1 MKANVYDPDCPA
13 RTMLDR
19 IGDKWT
25 VLVVLMLLDGPRRF
39 NDLRAHVGKVAPKVL
54 TETLRRLERDGVLTR
69 TAFAEIPPRVV
80 YELTPLGRSLEE
92 PIRSIAAWAEQNI
105 ETITA
110 ARGAYDGRASAPR
123 TSPGVASSERG

>member
-1 MKANVYDPDCPA
+1 MKPNVYDPDCPA

-39 NDLRAHVGKVAPKVL
+39 NELRARVGRVAPKVL

-80 YELTPLGRSLEE
+80 YELTPLGRSLEQ
-92 PIRSIAAWAEQNI
+92 PIRSIADWAEQNI
-105 ETITA
+105 DSITA
-110 ARGAYDGRASAPR
+110 TRDAYDASASAAPIA
-123 TSPGVASSERG
+123 VAAT

>member
-1 MKANVYDPDCPA
+1 MKPNVYDPDCPT

-25 VLVVLMLLDGPRRF
+25 VLVLLVLLDGPRRF
-39 NDLRAHVGKVAPKVL
+39 NELRTRVGRVAPKVL

-92 PIRSIAAWAEQNI
+92 LIRSIAEWAEQNI
-105 ETITA
+105 EDITA
-110 ARGAYDGRASAPR
+110 ARDAYDRNA
-123 TSPGVASSERG
+123 VAARM

>member
-1 MKANVYDPDCPA
+1 MKPNVYDPDCPT

-25 VLVVLMLLDGPRRF
+25 VLVVLVLLDGPRRF
-39 NDLRAHVGKVAPKVL
+39 NDLRARVGRVAPKVL

-92 PIRSIAAWAEQNI
+92 LIRSIADWAEQNI
-105 ETITA
+105 EDITA
-110 ARGAYDGRASAPR
+110 AREAYDDSASAAV
-123 TSPGVASSERG
+123 TAVAAASSAGP

>member
-1 MKANVYDPDCPA
+1 MKPNVYDPDCPT

-25 VLVVLMLLDGPRRF
+25 VLVLLVLLDGPRRF
-39 NDLRAHVGKVAPKVL
+39 NELRTRVGRVAPKVL

-80 YELTPLGRSLEE
+80 YELTPLGRSLEQL
-92 PIRSIAAWAEQNI
+92 IRSIAEWAEQNI
-105 ETITA
+105 EDITA
-110 ARGAYDGRASAPR
+110 ARDAYDRNAVAAPR
-123 TSPGVASSERG
+123 

>member
-1 MKANVYDPDCPA
+1 MKPNVYDPDCPT

-25 VLVVLMLLDGPRRF
+25 VLVLLVLLDGPRRF
-39 NDLRAHVGKVAPKVL
+39 NELRTRVGRVAPKVL

-92 PIRSIAAWAEQNI
+92 LIRSIAEWAEQNI
-105 ETITA
+105 EDISA
-110 ARGAYDGRASAPR
+110 ARDAYDRRAVAAPR
-123 TSPGVASSERG
+123 

>member
-1 MKANVYDPDCPA
+1 MKPNVYDPDCPT

-25 VLVVLMLLDGPRRF
+25 VLVLLVLLDGPRRF
-39 NDLRAHVGKVAPKVL
+39 NELRTRVGRVAPKVL

-92 PIRSIAAWAEQNI
+92 LIRSIADWAEQNI
-105 ETITA
+105 EDITA
-110 ARGAYDGRASAPR
+110 ARDAYDRNA
-123 TSPGVASSERG
+123 VAARM

>member
-1 MKANVYDPDCPA
+1 MKPNVYDPDCPT

-25 VLVVLMLLDGPRRF
+25 VLVLLVLLDGPRRF
-39 NDLRAHVGKVAPKVL
+39 NELRTRVGRVAPKVL

-92 PIRSIAAWAEQNI
+92 LIRSIAEWAEQNI
-105 ETITA
+105 EDISA
-110 ARGAYDGRASAPR
+110 ARDAYDRRAVAAPM
-123 TSPGVASSERG
+123 

>member
-1 MKANVYDPDCPA
+1 MKPNVYDPDCPT

-25 VLVVLMLLDGPRRF
+25 VLVILVLLDGPRRF
-39 NDLRAHVGKVAPKVL
+39 SELRRRAGRVAPKVL

-92 PIRSIAAWAEQNI
+92 LIRSIAEWAEQNI
-105 ETITA
+105 EDITA
-110 ARGAYDGRASAPR
+110 ARDVYDRRAGAVLASAAAAKSTAP
-123 TSPGVASSERG
+123 